1 MNEEKIK
8 CLLLINEN
16 KKITVTALA
25 KKMNVSKA
33 TMSRM
38 VSSFYEEGYT
48 LEQGKCLLSKKGKNY
63 IEETKRKIKNLTYW
77 LQKTSRLNEEE
88 AHQEAIKLLQHS
100 IKKQLNVYVV
110 VFILIKFLINL
121 GIL

>member
-38 VSSFYEEGYT
+38 VSSFTRKGIP
-48 LEQGKCLLSKKGKNY
+48 LNKVNVCFLKKER
-63 IEETKRKIKNLTYW
+63 IIL
-77 LQKTSRLNEEE
+77 
-88 AHQEAIKLLQHS
+88 
-100 IKKQLNVYVV
+100 KKQ
-110 VFILIKFLINL
+110 KEK
-121 GIL
+121 

>member
-38 VSSFYEEGYT
+38 ISSFYEEGYT
-48 LEQGKCLLSKKGKNY
+48 L
-63 IEETKRKIKNLTYW
+63 
-77 LQKTSRLNEEE
+77 
-88 AHQEAIKLLQHS
+88 
-100 IKKQLNVYVV
+100 
-110 VFILIKFLINL
+110 
-121 GIL
+121 

>member
-33 TMSRM
+33 TD
-38 VSSFYEEGYT
+38 
-48 LEQGKCLLSKKGKNY
+48 
-63 IEETKRKIKNLTYW
+63 RK
-77 LQKTSRLNEEE
+77 S
-88 AHQEAIKLLQHS
+88 
-100 IKKQLNVYVV
+100 VV
-110 VFILIKFLINL
+110 
-121 GIL
+121 

>member
-38 VSSFYEEGYT
+38 VSSFYE
-48 LEQGKCLLSKKGKNY
+48 
-63 IEETKRKIKNLTYW
+63 
-77 LQKTSRLNEEE
+77 
-88 AHQEAIKLLQHS
+88 
-100 IKKQLNVYVV
+100 
-110 VFILIKFLINL
+110 
-121 GIL
+121 